1 MDDRTPEKKQQL
13 LLALDRGMVMVHL
26 DARRPGVVVP
36 TEFRTESHLRLNLSY
51 RFEPSDLSVGEWG
64 LRSTLS
70 FSGSRFT
77 VAIPWSSVFAIT
89 SHCSQEFWM
98 FPEDMPPE
106 LTRASAAAGRGR
118 VTLEPRT
125 ASLHEASVEAP
136 PTQDGAGEQSQP
148 RGRGHLRVVK

>member
-1 MDDRTPEKKQQL
+1 MDDRTPEKKQH
-13 LLALDRGMVMVHL
+13 LLAALDCGMVMVHL

-36 TEFRTESHLRLNLSY
+36 PEFRTENHLRLNLSY

-77 VAIPWSSVFAIT
+77 VAIPWSAVFAIT
-89 SHCSQEFWM
+89 SHASQEFWM

-106 LTRASAAAGRGR
+106 LTRSTGRNGRTRQPEAKAALREA
-118 VTLEPRT
+118 TLDAP
-125 ASLHEASVEAP
+125 LEAP
-136 PTQDGAGEQSQP
+136 AEEAGEGPQ
-148 RGRGHLRVVK
+148 RGRGHLRIVK

>member
-1 MDDRTPEKKQQL
+1 MEDRTPEKKRQL

-26 DARRPGVVVP
+26 DARRAGVVVP
-36 TEFRTESHLRLNLSY
+36 AEFRTESQLRLNLSY
-51 RFEPSDLSVGEWG
+51 RFEPWDLSVGEWG

-77 VAIPWSSVFAIT
+77 VAIPWSAVFAIA
-89 SHCSQEFWM
+89 SHCSHEFWM

-106 LTRASAAAGRGR
+106 LTRSGVRPSHI
-118 VTLEPRT
+118 TLEPR
-125 ASLHEASVEAP
+125 AVALREVEP
-136 PTQDGAGEQSQP
+136 PHAEEGAAEQTEP